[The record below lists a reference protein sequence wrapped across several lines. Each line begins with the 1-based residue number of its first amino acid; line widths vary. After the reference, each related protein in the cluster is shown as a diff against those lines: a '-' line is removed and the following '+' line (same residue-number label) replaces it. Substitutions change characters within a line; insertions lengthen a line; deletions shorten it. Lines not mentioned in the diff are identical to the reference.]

1 MAVTATFDEA
11 TGNLILKPQV
21 ADVWSYGGMEFCIFM
36 PPGFVD
42 QGAGCFFRLN
52 TKN

>member
-11 TGNLILKPQV
+11 AGNLIIKPQV
-21 ADVWSYGGMEFCIFM
+21 PDVWNNSGMEICIFM

-42 QGAGCFFRLN
+42 QGAGCFF
-52 TKN
+52 KD